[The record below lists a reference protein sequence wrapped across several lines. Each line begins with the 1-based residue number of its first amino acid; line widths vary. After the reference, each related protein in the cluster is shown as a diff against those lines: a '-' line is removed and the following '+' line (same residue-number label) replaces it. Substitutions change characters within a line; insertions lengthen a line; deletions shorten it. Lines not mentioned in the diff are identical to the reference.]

1 MTANLRWIDEV
12 NKDEVARLEKLNVSI
27 KEKHIPISNL
37 NLYKFT
43 VGSHTAAARHHLT
56 VRPET
61 GAPKPEATDSKYCV
75 YDAAH
80 KGYLY
85 TEAWV
90 NKLSKDLADAQAF
103 QRVIGST
110 PVAQ

>member
-1 MTANLRWIDEV
+1 MRSERRSDLVTAAGIAAVL
-12 NKDEVARLEKLNVSI
+12 AAALSFAGAAGALND
-27 KEKHIPISNL
+27 
-37 NLYKFT
+37 T
-43 VGSHTAAARHHLT
+43 VGSSLS
-56 VRPET
+56 
-61 GAPKPEATDSKYCV
+61 GSAPKPEATDSKYCV